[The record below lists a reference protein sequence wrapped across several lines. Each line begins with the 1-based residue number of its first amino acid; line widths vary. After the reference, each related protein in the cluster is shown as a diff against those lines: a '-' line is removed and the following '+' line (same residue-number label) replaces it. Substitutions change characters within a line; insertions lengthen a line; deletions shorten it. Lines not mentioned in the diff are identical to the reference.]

1 MLKCRKKAAAV
12 SLKFLPPY
20 RIYFY
25 ANGEH
30 MIKKFSCHNFRNI
43 NTSDLIFS
51 KINILIGPNNSGKS
65 NFIKALTFFSEMVK
79 KADEGNLRSA
89 FLNAVSRNGWDHMLN
104 NLAPAHSSVD
114 FAWELDLDRE
124 PVRYNFSFAVGTTL
138 EQCQILAEELNG
150 AMIRKNYIREFN
162 YFRCHTPKLGQG
174 FFSSAVQ
181 KGQHNRRLP
190 FALDSQET
198 LMMQFKDI
206 LLENK
211 QLYGN
216 ETVRVDIAHLLYKTQ
231 KYFEGFNVYT
241 SAQFNTRQMREPVSV
256 KNVDLFL
263 NNHATN
269 FINVF
274 NNYKSQNI
282 LWKSTFERYLRE
294 LIPDLQQADTVSI
307 YDKLLFR
314 LMYDDKQY
322 DLSDISEGTL
332 KGLIL
337 NLLINMPM
345 ETPCSLLAIDEPET
359 NLHPA
364 WQKVVGNWLQ
374 TSTNFNQCF
383 ISTHSPDFLDSF
395 TEEFKADH
403 VAVFVFDNTGQDSIR
418 KITYQDIADEL
429 GDWELGD
436 LYRTNDPA
444 LGGWP
449 W

>member
-1 MLKCRKKAAAV
+1 
-12 SLKFLPPY
+12 
-20 RIYFY
+20 
-25 ANGEH
+25 

-43 NTSDLIFS
+43 NASNLEFA

-65 NFIKALTFFSEMVK
+65 NFIKALTFFSEMIK
-79 KADEGNLRSA
+79 KSGEGNLRSA
-89 FLNAVSRNGWDHMLN
+89 FLNSVSRNGWEHILN
-104 NLAPAHSSVD
+104 NSASEHSSVD
-114 FAWELDLDRE
+114 FAWELNLDNE
-124 PVRYNFSFAVGTTL
+124 PVRYKFSFSVGSTV
-138 EQCQILAEELNG
+138 EQCQILLEELSSTDTS
-150 AMIRKNYIREFN
+150 RVQYDKVFN
-162 YFRCHTPKLGQG
+162 YFRCHDQKLGKG
-174 FFSSAVQ
+174 FFSSAIQ

-190 FALDSQET
+190 FSVDNQET

-211 QLYGN
+211 QLYGS
-216 ETVRVDIAHLLYKTQ
+216 ETIRVNIAHLLYKIQ

-241 SAQFNTRQMREPVSV
+241 SAQFNTKQMRDPVSI
-256 KNVDLFL
+256 KNVDLIL
-263 NNHATN
+263 NNNATN

-274 NNYKSQNI
+274 NNYKSHDI
-282 LWKSTFERYLRE
+282 LWKNAFEKYFKE
-294 LIPDLQQADTVSI
+294 LIPNLQQIDTVSM
-307 YDKLLFR
+307 YDKLLFK
-314 LMYDDKQY
+314 LVYDNKQY

-345 ETPCSLLAIDEPET
+345 EQPCSLLAIDEPET

-364 WQKVVGNWLQ
+364 WQKVIGNWLQ
-374 TSTNFNQCF
+374 TSDHFNQCF
-383 ISTHSPDFLDSF
+383 ISTHSPDFLDAF
-395 TEEFKADH
+395 TEEFKYNH
-403 VAVFVFDNTGQDSIR
+403 VAVFVFDNAEQDNIK
-418 KITYQDIADEL
+418 KIMYKDIANEL